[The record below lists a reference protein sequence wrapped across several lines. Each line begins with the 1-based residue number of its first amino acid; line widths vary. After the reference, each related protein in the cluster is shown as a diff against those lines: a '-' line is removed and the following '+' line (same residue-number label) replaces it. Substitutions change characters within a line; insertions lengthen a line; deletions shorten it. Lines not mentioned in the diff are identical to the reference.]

1 MLAMGRQLAQALSTL
16 LNKCWAAE
24 YYPKQFRTAR
34 TIVLRKPDKQD
45 YSDPGAWRPIA
56 LLSTL
61 GKVFESVM
69 AQRLSNLAEQH
80 DLLPNTQMGNRKNR
94 STEAALELLVAQI
107 HTIWSSKKHVASV
120 LSLDISGAFDTV
132 NHTRLLSNL
141 RQKKVLLWFVRT
153 I

>member
-1 MLAMGRQLAQALSTL
+1 ML
-16 LNKCWAAE
+16 LNRCWAAE

-45 YSDPGAWRPIA
+45 YSDPGAWRLIA

-80 DLLPNTQMGNRKNR
+80 NLLLDTQIGNWKNR
-94 STEAALELLVAQI
+94 STEAALKLIVEQI
-107 HTIWSSKKHVASV
+107 HTIWGSKKHVASV

-132 NHTRLLSNL
+132 NHVRLLDNL
-141 RQKKVLLWFVRT
+141 RKKQVPL
-153 I
+153 